1 MTTTAHEDQ
10 FIAAPEPVREPMSR
24 EAILRRNIASLEVAL
39 RTQTERAEAAEEC
52 KNFGAFENGSVIYK
66 CERVSK

>member
-1 MTTTAHEDQ
+1 MMDGITAT
-10 FIAAPEPVREPMSR
+10 IAMIIVIACAFVGY
-24 EAILRRNIASLEVAL
+24 AIGK
-39 RTQTERAEAAEEC
+39 AEAAEEC

>member
-1 MTTTAHEDQ
+1 MDGVMTG
-10 FIAAPEPVREPMSR
+10 IAITVV
-24 EAILRRNIASLEVAL
+24 ILCVFVGYA
-39 RTQTERAEAAEEC
+39 TGKAEAAVEC

>member
-1 MTTTAHEDQ
+1 MDGVMTG
-10 FIAAPEPVREPMSR
+10 IAITFV
-24 EAILRRNIASLEVAL
+24 ILCAFVGYV
-39 RTQTERAEAAEEC
+39 TGKAEAAEEC